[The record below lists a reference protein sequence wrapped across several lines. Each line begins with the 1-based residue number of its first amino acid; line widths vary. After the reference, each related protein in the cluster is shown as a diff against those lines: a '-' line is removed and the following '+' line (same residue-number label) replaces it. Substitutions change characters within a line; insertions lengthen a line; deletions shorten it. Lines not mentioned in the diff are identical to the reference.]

1 MKIILKKLLTSSLF
15 VICYLSANAAYS
27 SEPYFAV
34 EESFALSTMVENGKY
49 PITTFIPRTMLLY
62 VSDINVTKK
71 ISNRN
76 YLQVKTQD
84 GVSVFVDAT
93 TVSNKPYRKI
103 LGKNEVI
110 FNSPISLCR
119 KIGCDTDSD
128 VDTWK
133 IHAGDA
139 FHLTQNDHDEFLK
152 IIGYRY
158 EQEISGFISPEKLEE
173 FIENGV
179 VTRTDRRHPKY
190 TITKVKSKSLNTKCS
205 EVVSKGTN
213 KKIGGSID
221 IEIPFL
227 KAFGI
232 GVSGGVGAETNINIT
247 TSYGEIGHEYSF
259 YTYRISDND
268 THETRNFVAQIDY
281 ECQKGPLISP
291 RTIISRVDMKDITN
305 DIVYSL
311 LFSDYGV
318 SKELKQYTGSPYLYS
333 VNTYRQYIDLME
345 RLGGV
350 FSDRTIAGYFLSE
363 FNRSCRSKDRG
374 RDLCSNHSY
383 SK

>member
-1 MKIILKKLLTSSLF
+1 MKIEIKKIILSLLF
-15 VICYLSANAAYS
+15 VISYLNTHAAYS
-27 SEPYFAV
+27 GEPYFAV
-34 EESFALSTMVENGKY
+34 EESFALSATVENGKY
-49 PITTFIPRTMLLY
+49 PISTFIPRTMLLY
-62 VSDINVTKK
+62 VSDINNTKI

-93 TVSNKPYRKI
+93 TVSKKPYKNI
-103 LGKNEVI
+103 LGDNEVI

-119 KIGCDTDSD
+119 KIGCDTESD

-139 FHLTQNDHDEFLK
+139 FHLTKDGNNGFLK
-152 IIGYRY
+152 IVGYRY
-158 EQEISGFISPEKLEE
+158 EQEISGFVSPETLDE

-205 EVVSKGTN
+205 EIVSKGTSR
-213 KKIGGSID
+213 KIGGSID
-221 IEIPFL
+221 IEIPIL
-227 KAFGI
+227 RAFGI
-232 GVSGGVGAETNINIT
+232 GVSGGAGAETNINIT
-247 TSYGEIGHEYSF
+247 TSYGQNGHEYIF

-268 THETRNFVAQIDY
+268 THETKEFVAQIDY

-291 RTIISRVDMKDITN
+291 RNLISRVDMKDVTN
-305 DIVYSL
+305 DVVYSL
-311 LFSDYGV
+311 LFSDYGA
-318 SKELKQYTGSPYLYS
+318 SKELKQYTGAPYLYS
-333 VNTYRQYIDLME
+333 VNSYRQYIDLME

-363 FNRSCRSKDRG
+363 FNRSCRSRDRS
-374 RDLCSNHSY
+374 RDLCSAHSY
-383 SK
+383 RK